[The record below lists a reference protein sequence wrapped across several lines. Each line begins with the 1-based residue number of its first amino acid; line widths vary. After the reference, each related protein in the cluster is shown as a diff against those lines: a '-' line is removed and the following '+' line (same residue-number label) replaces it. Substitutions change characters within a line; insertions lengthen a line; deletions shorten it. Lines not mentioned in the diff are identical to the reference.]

1 MATYSICA
9 MRSASRSFAIFSSFL
24 LAALRSSFGFDH
36 AQFRSLLFCH
46 LLRHAHIRHHGRWVL
61 GRHREWLRGCQT
73 GRARPLQNDPDSS
86 DCVGRRAHPPI

>member
-46 LLRHAHIRHHGRWVL
+46 LLRHAHSTS
-61 GRHREWLRGCQT
+61 REVGTGQT
-73 GRARPLQNDPDSS
+73 SGVVAGLSDRP
-86 DCVGRRAHPPI
+86 CAAFTE